1 MRFTGCLLLIIAL
14 LTGCRHNSGDVDISG
29 IKSNINI
36 TRFEKELFTTDPS
49 ALEKMIPVWQKN
61 YGRFF
66 SHFCFILRL
75 GSPEDPEFADR
86 LRAFITDKI
95 NYEIYR
101 RTLQVFPDT
110 ALIADQ
116 LNIAFRHYIYYFPK
130 NAVPAVYTFVSAFNQ
145 SAITDDSLLAI
156 GIDRYLGSNE
166 KLYKEAG
173 IFSYITAGMNPAR
186 IAPDCMNFW
195 AETEFVFN
203 DSVNNLISQM
213 IYNGRLIYF
222 TKAMLPDLPDSLTVG
237 FTGKQLDYLEKSEK
251 SIWTYLVEHKLLF
264 NTDHFT
270 INKFIQE
277 GPFTADFGRESPSKA
292 AVWTGYRITE
302 TYMARNPEVTLE
314 QLMEERN
321 YLKILN
327 QSGYNP

>member
-1 MRFTGCLLLIIAL
+1 MRFAGCLLLLIAL
-14 LTGCRHNSGDVDISG
+14 LPGCRYNSRNVDISG
-29 IKSNINI
+29 VESHIQI

-49 ALEKMIPVWQKN
+49 ALEQKIPLWQKE
-61 YGRFF
+61 YGTFF
-66 SHFCFILRL
+66 SHFCYILRL
-75 GSPEDPEFADR
+75 GSPEDPGFAER
-86 LRAFITDKI
+86 LRAFVTDKI
-95 NYEIYR
+95 NYEIFS
-101 RTLQVFPDT
+101 RTLKVFPDT

-116 LNIAFRHYIYYFPK
+116 LNIAFRHYKYYFPK
-130 NAVPAVYTFVSAFNQ
+130 KTVPAVYTFVSAFNQ
-145 SAITDDSLLAI
+145 SAIIDDSLMAI

-166 KLYKEAG
+166 KLYREAG
-173 IFSYITAGMNPAR
+173 IYSYITAKMNPAR

-222 TKAMLPDLPDSLTVG
+222 TKAMLPDLHDSLTVG

-251 SIWTYLVEHKLLF
+251 SIWTFLVEHKLLF

-277 GPFTADFGRESPSKA
+277 GPFTADFGRESPSRA
-292 AVWTGYRITE
+292 AVWTGYRIIE
-302 TYMARNPEVTLE
+302 SYMKRNPEVTLE
-314 QLMEERN
+314 QLMQERN
-321 YLKILN
+321 YLKMLN